1 MSNLREDP
9 ILEAYLTET
18 TQLVEQLEEI
28 ILVCEEA
35 RGFSEDMIHEIFRIM
50 HTIKGSSA
58 MMHFTNI
65 ATLAHALEDL
75 FSFMRNHP
83 QQEFEWSTL
92 SDLMLEGVDFT
103 KLELCKIKNGDAPDG
118 DESDLIR
125 RVKRILESLERG
137 ELNPIPQAPLSR
149 HYKAHFFF
157 TEDCGMENVRAYQIV
172 HQLKE
177 MVEEYRHHP
186 DNILDES
193 AADVIRTHGFQLWL
207 KTDKLYDEVYSLL
220 SNTSYLRQLELFL
233 TDSMAEQQAEEG
245 SAAENEV
252 CHDNKQTA
260 EKQHPS
266 RDKEAVP
273 NTSRH
278 QGKTINVN
286 VHKLDELMDL
296 VGELVIAEAMV
307 TQNTDLIGLE
317 LEQFQK
323 ASRHLQ
329 KITKEIQD
337 KVMEIRMVPLVMSF
351 QRMQR
356 VVRDMSKE
364 LGKDVQL
371 KMVGEHTEVDKNIIE
386 HISDP
391 IMHLVRNAIDH
402 GIETV
407 EDRVAAGKPE
417 TGVLTL
423 EAQNIGGEVLIIVRD
438 DGRGL
443 DKARILQKAREH
455 GLIHKPEADMTD
467 RDIYNLIFLPGF
479 STKEAITEYSGR
491 GVGMDVVVQNIAAV
505 GGTVSVDSTPGQGA
519 TFTIKIP
526 LTLAIIDGMNVRVG
540 ESKYTIP
547 TTSIDS
553 SFRPNERDIITDPHG
568 NEMIMVR
575 GNVYP
580 IIRLHER
587 YRVETNI
594 TRIVDGIL
602 IMVEQDGHR
611 TCVFVDELLGQQ
623 QVVVKALP
631 AYIRSFHSI
640 EGISGCTLL
649 GDGEISLI
657 LDVQGLLNMK

>member
-1 MSNLREDP
+1 MTNLRDDP

-35 RGFSEDMIHEIFRIM
+35 KSFSEEMIHEIFRIM
-50 HTIKGSSA
+50 HTIKGSSS

-75 FSFMRNHP
+75 FSFMRENP
-83 QQEFEWSTL
+83 QQVFEWSTL
-92 SDLMLEGVDFT
+92 SDLMLEGVDLT
-103 KLELCKIKNGDAPDG
+103 KLELYKIKNGDEPDG
-118 DESDLIR
+118 DMSDLIG
-125 RVKRILESLERG
+125 RVKLILESLEQG
-137 ELNPIPQAPLSR
+137 GIPSVSPSSLAQYYR
-149 HYKAHFFF
+149 AHIFF
-157 TEDCGMENVRAYQIV
+157 TEDCGMENVRAFQII

-177 MVEEYRHHP
+177 QVEEYRHIP
-186 DNILDES
+186 ENILDQS
-193 AADVIRTHGFQLWL
+193 AADTIQQQGFQLWI

-220 SNTSYLRQLELFL
+220 SNTSYLKQVELVIVN
-233 TDSMAEQQAEEG
+233 SMADQVADDDDAETEPRSEDKKAQVKQQ
-245 SAAENEV
+245 
-252 CHDNKQTA
+252 
-260 EKQHPS
+260 PS
-266 RDKEAVP
+266 RDKESLP
-273 NTSRH
+273 STSRH

-337 KVMEIRMVPLVMSF
+337 KVMEIRMVPLVMTF

-391 IMHLVRNAIDH
+391 IMHLVRNAVDH

-407 EDRVAAGKPE
+407 QERAAAGKPE
-417 TGVLTL
+417 TAVLTL
-423 EAQNIGGEVLIIVRD
+423 EAQNIGGEVLIMVKD

-443 DKARILQKAREH
+443 DKVRILQKAKEN
-455 GLIHKPEADMTD
+455 GLLHKPEADMTD
-467 RDIYNLIFLPGF
+467 KDIYNLIFLPGF

-505 GGTVSVDSTPGQGA
+505 GGTVAVDSLAGEGT

-547 TTSIDS
+547 TTSIDQ
-553 SFRPNERDIITDPHG
+553 SFRPNERDIITDPNG

-575 GNVYP
+575 GNCYP

-587 YRVETNI
+587 YRVETEI

-602 IMVEQDGHR
+602 IMVEQDGNR
-611 TCVFVDELLGQQ
+611 TCLFVDELLGQQ

-631 AYIRSFHSI
+631 TYIRSFHSI